1 MGGYLPKNARL
12 SAWLM
17 AAGITIEGY
26 GYVPV
31 RTKPSESD
39 DYMGIAYDKNGDP
52 WRMYITSTGQAFA
65 IPTT

>member
-17 AAGITIEGY
+17 KAGVTIECY
-26 GYVPV
+26 GHVPV
-31 RTKPSESD
+31 RMKPSESD
-39 DYMGIAYDKNGDP
+39 DYLGIAYDKNGDP
-52 WRMYITSTGQAFA
+52 WRTYLTTTGQVFA